1 MPTTKGKTSQEYKT
15 DGETLIRHLVT
26 RARNR
31 LLKAKGMGANYEEG
45 VVCIPLLKANDIGI
59 RAKKRKEKRETLLQL
74 LGEVSNQLED
84 NSMPLRRE
92 TLKRLIDRS
101 IVITTQI
108 E

>member
-1 MPTTKGKTSQEYKT
+1 MATPKGKTSQDYKT

-31 LLKAKGMGANYEEG
+31 LLKAKGMGARYEEG
-45 VVCIPLLKANDIGI
+45 VVCIPLLKANDIGV

-74 LGEVSNQLED
+74 LGEISNQLD
-84 NSMPLRRE
+84 DDTKPLRKE
-92 TLKRLIDRS
+92 NLKRLVDRS
-101 IVITTQI
+101 IVLTTQI

>member
-1 MPTTKGKTSQEYKT
+1 MATTKSKTSQEYKT

-31 LLKAKGMGANYEEG
+31 LLKAKGMGAKYEEG
-45 VVCIPLLKANDIGI
+45 VVCIPLLKANDIGV

-74 LGEVSNQLED
+74 LGEISYQLDD
-84 NSMPLRRE
+84 NSIPLRRE
-92 TLKRLIDRS
+92 TLKRLVDRS
-101 IVITTQI
+101 IVLTTQI